1 MAKTKKPISKPRN
14 QPSKEKMVEA
24 IVGLENGMDFCLKKV
39 KQIEDILIKYV
50 QFKKDDVEFQAYLT
64 DIEKKIEENVANATN
79 NPKNE
84 E

>member
-1 MAKTKKPISKPRN
+1 MSNNELQKILDNIPAKSYK
-14 QPSKEKMVEA
+14 
-24 IVGLENGMDFCLKKV
+24 DKV